1 MYYSFNS
8 EVKLKKISTLVFAL
22 SLLCSISS
30 AQFKSYISDVPPT
43 TSFLD
48 NLSNDGTTFYN
59 VGINFFK
66 SPLNFTADD
75 YYLSALVL
83 GATAL
88 SSSLDYS
95 LQREVAKTKSQTMDN
110 ITIFGERLGNPQ
122 YGTLVGGALYLGGHL
137 IGDKYLRETGQIL
150 VEAILFNGIVT
161 QVMKM
166 TFRRMRPDSEEG
178 NYDFGMFEF
187 ESEAG
192 DDSFPSGH
200 TSTAFTIATVLSK
213 RIDNTYAS
221 ILLYSMAGLTA
232 YQRVYANRHWF
243 SDTVLG
249 AVLGTVI
256 GNKIVSLHLDQT
268 ENNSARK
275 TLNLSPYIAGSTYGL
290 GIQLNF

>member
-1 MYYSFNS
+1 VVFAFSLFCTTSVAQFNS
-8 EVKLKKISTLVFAL
+8 YASNE
-22 SLLCSISS
+22 SI
-30 AQFKSYISDVPPT
+30 K

-59 VGINFFK
+59 VGVDFFK
-66 SPLNFTADD
+66 SPLNFTAED
-75 YYLSALVL
+75 YFISAFLL

-95 LQREVAKTKSQTMDN
+95 LQREVAKTRSLTMDN

-122 YGTLVGGALYLGGHL
+122 YGTLLGGALYLGGHL

-161 QVMKM
+161 QAMKM
-166 TFRRMRPDSEEG
+166 TFRRMRPGYQEG
-178 NYDFGMFEF
+178 NYDFEVLEF
-187 ESEAG
+187 NGEDGA
-192 DDSFPSGH
+192 DSFPSGH
-200 TSTAFTIATVLSK
+200 TSTAFTIATVLSD

-232 YQRVYANRHWF
+232 YQRIYADRHWF

-256 GNKIVSLHLDQT
+256 GNKIVSLHLDQ
-268 ENNSARK
+268 NKNSSIQK
-275 TLNLSPYIAGSTYGL
+275 NLNLSPYISGGTYGV
-290 GIQLNF
+290 GMTFNF